1 MKAQSVDLGRD
12 PVKKLLFM
20 LSVPSIASN
29 IVNMLYNL
37 VDRMYIGHMTPVD
50 TVGKL
55 ALTGLGVC
63 APIIMIISAFAAL
76 LAKGG
81 APKAA
86 IEEGRGDRE
95 RAEAIMG
102 NCFVLL
108 VIASVILTTV
118 FLIFARPLLMTFGAS
133 QRTVEYAMEY
143 MRIYVIGTV
152 FVQITAGMNAY
163 ITSQG
168 FTGVSMQTVLMGA
181 VLNIILDPIFIFV
194 FKMGVQGAALATILS
209 QAVSCLWVLRF
220 LTGDV
225 TKWRLRRKN
234 FRLDPAV
241 FGPAVALGLSPF
253 TMQSTESLLSV
264 CFNSSL
270 LKYGG
275 DLAVGTLSIMSSVV
289 QFSLMPLHGLTQGGQ
304 PIISFNYGA
313 GNIQRVKEAF
323 YALLKICII
332 YPCIL
337 WILVQAFPRP
347 FILLFN
353 SDEVLVDFASRS
365 LRVFMA
371 SAFVY
376 GVQSCCQST
385 FVALG
390 NASASLF
397 MALYRKLFLL
407 IPMIYILPHFFSD
420 KTFAIYL
427 AEPISD
433 FIAAATTAAVFFYQ
447 FKRLSVQTRPSEM
460 SH

>member
-1 MKAQSVDLGRD
+1 MSAPTVDLGRD
-12 PVKKLLFM
+12 PVKKLLFT

-29 IVNMLYNL
+29 IINMLYNMI
-37 VDRMYIGHMTPVD
+37 DRMYIGHLQPVD

-63 APIIMIISAFAAL
+63 APVIMIIAAFSSL

-86 IEEGRGDRE
+86 IEEGRGNRE
-95 RAEAIMG
+95 YAEAIMG

-108 VIASVILTTV
+108 VIASAILTAG
-118 FLIFARPLLMTFGAS
+118 FLIFARPLLLAFGAS
-133 QRTVEYAMEY
+133 ERTIEYALAY
-143 MRIYVIGTV
+143 MRIYVTGTI
-152 FVQITAGMNAY
+152 FVQISAGMNAY

-168 FTGVSMQTVLMGA
+168 FTRVSMNTVLIGA
-181 VLNIILDPIFIFV
+181 ILNIILDPVFIFV
-194 FKMGVQGAALATILS
+194 FHMGVQGAALSTVLS
-209 QAVSCLWVLRF
+209 QAVSCFWVLKFLTGNTTKWVLRRRHF
-220 LTGDV
+220 I
-225 TKWRLRRKN
+225 LRPK
-234 FRLDPAV
+234 V
-241 FGPAVALGLSPF
+241 FGPALALGLSPF

-304 PIISFNYGA
+304 PIMSYNYGA
-313 GNIQRVKEAF
+313 GNIQRVREAF
-323 YALLKICII
+323 FALLKICII
-332 YPCIL
+332 YPSIL
-337 WILVQAFPRP
+337 WILVQLFPRP

-353 SDEVLVDFASRS
+353 NDEAFVDFASKS
-365 LRVFMA
+365 LRIFMA

-376 GVQSCCQST
+376 GVQSCCQNA

-390 NASASLF
+390 NASASLL

-407 IPMIYILPHFFSD
+407 IPLIYILPHFFSD
-420 KTFAIYL
+420 KVFAIYL
-427 AEPISD
+427 AQPITD
-433 FIAAATTAAVFFYQ
+433 FIAAATTATVFFHQ
-447 FKRLSVQTRPSEM
+447 FKKLSAPTKSSPVP
-460 SH
+460 